1 MKNLLIITALLSLF
15 SFGAFAVDADTPN
28 NADQCSGER
37 VAEDTNVPQLDSD
50 EPTTGT
56 KGKGNI

>member
-28 NADQCSGER
+28 SADQCSSER
-37 VAEDTNVPQLDSD
+37 VVDDVTLPQSNNDESGTGSAAES
-50 EPTTGT
+50 
-56 KGKGNI
+56 K